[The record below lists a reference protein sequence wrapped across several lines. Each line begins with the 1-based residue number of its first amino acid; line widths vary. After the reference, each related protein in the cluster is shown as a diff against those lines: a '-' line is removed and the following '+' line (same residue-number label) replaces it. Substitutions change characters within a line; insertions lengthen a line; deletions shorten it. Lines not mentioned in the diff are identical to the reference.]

1 MLLSV
6 EGQKNQRA
14 SRSGMGA
21 FSMSRRSLCVFVSS
35 PTRPV
40 SLRMRAL
47 SRSGVPLFDRPKR
60 GRKKPHRERPGTDYR
75 PRRLIEWSSTIT
87 RAPSPFSRG
96 RRTGRGDGTGL
107 IHLVLVLFYPSFSPL
122 SRGETQGRAS
132 CFARKDVVPLSRN
145 SRASSPLPG
154 EGGTGWVDRQRY
166 RRLVPFPFYPSFFLP
181 SPGERL
187 GGQRRALCRETL
199 PRA

>member
-1 MLLSV
+1 LLSV
-6 EGQKNQRA
+6 DGQKSQRA

-96 RRTGRGDGTGL
+96 RRTGRGDGMGPFTR
-107 IHLVLVLFYPSFSPL
+107 VLDIVQHSISPL
-122 SRGETQGRAS
+122 QGRDLEAGVLL
-132 CFARKDVVPLSRN
+132 CAGRRFPEPRRRTVKGLGQTIGPGARSIGPPRTPGPRVP
-145 SRASSPLPG
+145 SPEG
-154 EGGTGWVDRQRY
+154 EGQEEGTGW
-166 RRLVPFPFYPSFFLP
+166 PSSPGAISFLP
-181 SPGERL
+181 LFFSPF
-187 GGQRRALCRETL
+187 
-199 PRA
+199 